1 MSIAK
6 NIPDNIKRVARSV
19 GYALYLDN
27 ADDWHGLP
35 LILRKHLSVTERAS
49 LAFMALRAMDRDDAV
64 QTAEAALV
72 EEAGQPIAPL
82 FDHMDAAAHWADM
95 AAAEEL
101 EAYCLASFK
110 AMPRVRQS
118 AFLDFVQGRQA
129 A

>member
-49 LAFMALRAMDRDDAV
+49 LAFMALRPMDRDHAV
-64 QTAEAALV
+64 QTAEAALTQ
-72 EEAGQPIAPL
+72 EAGQPIPPL
-82 FDHMDAAAHWADM
+82 FDYMDQAAHWVAW
-95 AAAEEL
+95 AAPEER
-101 EAYCLASFK
+101 EAYCLASFN
-110 AMPRVRQS
+110 AMPLARQA
-118 AFLDFVQGRQA
+118 AFLDFIQGRA
-129 A
+129 AA

>member
-35 LILRKHLSVTERAS
+35 VILRDHLSVKDRAS
-49 LAFMALRAMDRDDAV
+49 LAFMALRSLDRDDAAMV
-64 QTAEAALV
+64 CDAVLPV
-72 EEAGQPIAPL
+72 GAGQPIAPL
-82 FDHMDAAAHWADM
+82 FNHMDEAAFWADM
-95 AAAEEL
+95 AAPEEL
-101 EAYCLASFK
+101 EAYCLATFK
-110 AMPRVRQS
+110 AMPRPRQA
-118 AFLDFVQGRQA
+118 AFLDFVQRRQA